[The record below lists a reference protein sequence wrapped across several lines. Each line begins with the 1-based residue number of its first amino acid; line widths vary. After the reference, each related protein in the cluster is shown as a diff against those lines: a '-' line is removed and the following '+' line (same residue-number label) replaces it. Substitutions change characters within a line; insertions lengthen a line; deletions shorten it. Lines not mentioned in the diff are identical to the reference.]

1 MIKHTVSL
9 LKDFRRAEKG
19 SVAVIF
25 TVALSGMLIVAG
37 TAIDY
42 IRASN
47 AQADLQNALDA
58 SALAAAT
65 SRDMSDDSRLELA
78 NAVFNENWRGT
89 EVYGYEA
96 KPEFTI
102 EDRKVSGTAK
112 IEMPTTFMR
121 IAGIQTMD
129 VGSRAAVQIPEA
141 SRAEIALV
149 LDYSSSM
156 YETPG
161 GGGMKYI
168 AMRNAAISLVSDMAV
183 IGKDRVKIGLVPFS
197 DSVYVT
203 LPGTA
208 VAGFKGTGG
217 WTGCIQ
223 DRLNGY
229 NTSDSSP
236 NPKDDATKWD
246 PSKTST
252 NCGVYKSNGLKIRPL
267 TDDLDAVSSQLKTMK
282 PYDYTNIS
290 LGAEFG
296 WHVLSNNAPFTEGV
310 PYGDKETKKYMVL
323 LTDGRQTTQAW
334 GADGSRSV
342 ANGEKNLTAICA
354 AAKKNITIITIAFDL
369 QDKAT
374 ENRLRNCSTD
384 PDKHFFIAEDN
395 AALASAFEEIKGV
408 IAEHAFLSE

>member
-1 MIKHTVSL
+1 MIKQTVSL
-9 LKDFRRAEKG
+9 AKSFRRSEKG
-19 SVAVIF
+19 TVAVTF
-25 TVALSGMLIVAG
+25 TVALSAMLIMAG

-58 SALAAAT
+58 SALAAAA
-65 SRDMSDDSRLELA
+65 SRDLSDDSRIELA
-78 NAVFNENWRGT
+78 QSVFNENWLGT

-102 EDRKVSGTAK
+102 EDRKVSGTAR

-121 IAGIQTMD
+121 IAGITTMD

-141 SRAEIALV
+141 NKAEIALV

-161 GGGMKYI
+161 GGEMKYV
-168 AMRNAAISLVSDMAV
+168 AMRRAAINLVEDLGT
-183 IGKDRVKIGLVPFS
+183 IGKDRVKVGLVPFS

-203 LPGTA
+203 LPGTMI
-208 VAGFKGTGG
+208 AGFKGTGS
-217 WTGCIQ
+217 WTGCTR
-223 DRLNGY
+223 DRAPGLN
-229 NTSDSSP
+229 TTESSP
-236 NPKDDATKWD
+236 DPKNDATKWD
-246 PSKTST
+246 PLKTST
-252 NCGVYKSNGLKIRPL
+252 NCGTYKNNGLKIRPL
-267 TDDLDAVSSQLKTMK
+267 TDDLDAVAGQLKAMK
-282 PYDYTNIS
+282 PYDFTHIA

-323 LTDGRQTTQAW
+323 LTDGRQTTKVWA
-334 GADGSRSV
+334 ADGSYRPE
-342 ANGEKNLTAICA
+342 NGEKNLEAICT

-369 QDKAT
+369 QDQAT
-374 ENRLRNCSTD
+374 KNRLRNCATD
-384 PDKHFFIAEDN
+384 PDKHFFIADDN
-395 AALASAFEEIKGV
+395 DELASAFQEIKAV
-408 IAEHAFLSE
+408 ITEQAFLSE